1 MSAGFVLD
9 KYKKVAGAERVLYM
23 HGHGTERWVPGH
35 EGLMAP
41 GVSLVDRLPKDRY
54 VGLVVPGGYTVPL
67 NVEAREVGP
76 NGPVI
81 VLSKI
86 PVVTMDVTLD
96 GKKMV
101 MLAVQR
107 RAMEEGQFSKYVPS
121 ELLGFV
127 EKGRVTGNTLFLK
140 TSDGF
145 FEDENGEQEFSLSDV
160 HGPLRDDERLQ
171 WHMLV
176 SRRDD
181 RTMAGLFWNHS
192 CILTLG
198 TRWLRSSLLCV
209 NLFEGVLDIA
219 SGEVRTLQDSLMAQ
233 TRRIVLDGRNLGLPA
248 RGGAGGMPAGAGM
261 PACAGPAQGGAGMPA
276 CAGPAQG
283 GAGMLVGA
291 GPAQGGAG
299 MPAGAGPAQGGAGGA
314 GNLRRLFA
322 ADPAELVRAGLDPE
336 EPVLHKH
343 LLGFQQQ
350 TLTGWK
356 KRAAK
361 EHDQL
366 CDEMRDVKRLLQAQ
380 KETSEA
386 QTKRMDQLGVQLVD
400 ARKGTAEVKA
410 ENDKLKKELADQKAE
425 NERLKKML
433 GDHKQSY
440 TVSHN
445 INATRLTNIEAKL
458 GIQRGAPDA

>member
-1 MSAGFVLD
+1 MSSGLVLD

-67 NVEAREVGP
+67 NVAAREVGP

-176 SRRDD
+176 ARRDD

-248 RGGAGGMPAGAGM
+248 RGGSDMAAVLVGVVGAGGMSYVPA
-261 PACAGPAQGGAGMPA
+261 
-276 CAGPAQG
+276 
-283 GAGMLVGA
+283 
-291 GPAQGGAG
+291 GAG

-343 LLGFQQQ
+343 LVGFEKER
-350 TLTGWK
+350 LNRWK
-356 KRAAK
+356 KRAA
-361 EHDQL
+361 EDHDQL
-366 CDEMRDVKRLLQAQ
+366 RQEMRDVKRLLQAQ

-433 GDHKQSY
+433 GDHKHSY
-440 TVSHN
+440 TLSHN